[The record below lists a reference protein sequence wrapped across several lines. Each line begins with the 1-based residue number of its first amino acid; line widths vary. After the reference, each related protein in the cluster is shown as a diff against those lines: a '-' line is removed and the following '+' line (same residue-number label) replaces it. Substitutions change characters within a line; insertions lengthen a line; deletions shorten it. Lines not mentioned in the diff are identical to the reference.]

1 MPNFIQRVMHPERY
15 HGHGKQPPFFEGWYF
30 KLIDATEQHKYAVIP
45 GIFLSHD
52 RAKHHAFIQVLDG
65 QTGASAYF
73 SFPPEAF
80 RAAQEDFDV
89 RIGDNH
95 FRADGIRLRLEGT
108 ELALKGDLRFSGG
121 TGWPVTW
128 RSPGIMGWY
137 GWMTFMECYHGV
149 VSFDHVLDGTLTL
162 NERPMDFSGGRGYL
176 EKDWGQSFPSA
187 WVWMQTSHFATPGTS
202 FVASIAVI
210 PFMGRSFPGS
220 IIGLWHEQK
229 LYRFAQYTN
238 ARTEKLLVTDA
249 QVEWVVRD
257 SKYRLEMLATR
268 AGGGLLHSP
277 SRTEMHKRVM
287 ETLQSTIQVRL
298 SEVGGRELFHDTG
311 RNAGLEVQGDISTL
325 RG

>member
-15 HGHGKQPPFFEGWYF
+15 HGHGKKPPFFEGWYF

-52 RAKHHAFIQVLDG
+52 RDKHHAFIQVLDG

-73 SFPPEAF
+73 SFPPEEF
-80 RAAQEDFDV
+80 HAAQDDFDV
-89 RIGDNH
+89 RIGRNH
-95 FRADGIRLRLEGT
+95 FRADRISLQLEGA

-128 RSPGIMGWY
+128 TSPGIMGWY
-137 GWMTFMECYHGV
+137 GWLTFMECYHGV
-149 VSFDHVLDGTLTL
+149 VSFDHVLHGSLAL
-162 NERPMDFSGGRGYL
+162 NGREMDFSGGRGYL

-187 WVWMQTSHFATPGTS
+187 WVWMQTNHFSTPGTS

-220 IIGLWHEQK
+220 IIGLWHENQ
-229 LYRFAQYTN
+229 LYRFAKYTN
-238 ARTEKLLVTDA
+238 ARTEKLQVTDA

-268 AGGGLLHSP
+268 TGGGLLHSP

-287 ETLQSTIQVRL
+287 ETLQSTIEVRL
-298 SEVGGRELFHDTG
+298 SETGGREIFHSTG

>member
-30 KLIDATEQHKYAVIP
+30 KLIDADEQHKYAVIP
-45 GIFLSHD
+45 GIFLSHNRD
-52 RAKHHAFIQVLDG
+52 KHHAFIQVLDG
-65 QTGASAYF
+65 RTGASAYF

-80 RAAQEDFDV
+80 RAAEDSFDV
-89 RIGDNH
+89 QIGDNH
-95 FRADGIRLRLEGT
+95 FSADGIRLRLEGT

-137 GWMTFMECYHGV
+137 GWLTFMECYHGI
-149 VSFDHVLDGTLTL
+149 VSFDHLLNGALTL
-162 NERPMDFSGGRGYL
+162 NEHPMDFSGGRGYL

-187 WVWMQTSHFATPGTS
+187 WVWMQTNHFRTPGTS
-202 FVASIAVI
+202 FVASLAVI

-229 LYRFAQYTN
+229 LYRFAKYTS

-257 SKYRLEMLATR
+257 RTHRLEMVATR

-277 SRTEMHKRVM
+277 TRTEMHKRVM
-287 ETLQSTIQVRL
+287 ETLQSTIEVRL
-298 SEVGGRELFHDTG
+298 SEMGGRELFHDTG